1 MTAHPVAQWG
11 CAHGVHTGGYHHW
24 PIEDYSGGIEPG
36 AWAGGPEIEQLLH
49 SSVGPQHKTF
59 RARYNAHAN
68 PCATGAHYA
77 RARSDAHAIL

>member
-1 MTAHPVAQWG
+1 MTAQAS
-11 CAHGVHTGGYHHW
+11 CTHGA
-24 PIEDYSGGIEPG
+24 PG
-36 AWAGGPEIEQLLH
+36 AHEPVGQGPEIEHLLH